1 MAVLDRN
8 KNRVDLESS
17 EKIDLSELKNE
28 MVDAKSRLINC
39 YLLGNCT
46 SKNFPMKLFM
56 SLFEEDLIKKALKIA
71 KGNQRVT
78 SMILG
83 IKATTLNEKMKR
95 YHIKETKDYKF
106 RVELSSLLEES
117 HSVEKSYRQK

>member
-1 MAVLDRN
+1 MASFKKKKQRLDFE
-8 KNRVDLESS
+8 KNNN
-17 EKIDLSELKNE
+17 IDLSEIKTE
-28 MVDAKSRLINC
+28 MVDAKSKLINC

-46 SKNFPMKLFM
+46 SKNFPMKLFL

-71 KGNQRVT
+71 KGNQKVT

-95 YHIKETKDYKF
+95 YQIKEAKDFRF

-117 HSVEKSYRQK
+117 NPVEKIYQQK

>member
-1 MAVLDRN
+1 MAVLNRN
-8 KNRVDLESS
+8 KYRVDIENSDN
-17 EKIDLSELKNE
+17 IDLSELKAE
-28 MVDAKSRLINC
+28 MADAKSRLINC

-46 SKNFPMKLFM
+46 SKNFPMKLFL

-71 KGNQRVT
+71 KGNQRVA

-83 IKATTLNEKMKR
+83 IKASTLNEKMKR

-106 RVELSSLLEES
+106 RVELSLLLEES
-117 HSVEKSYRQK
+117 YSVEKLYRHK

>member
-1 MAVLDRN
+1 MASFKKKKQRLDFE
-8 KNRVDLESS
+8 KNNN
-17 EKIDLSELKNE
+17 IDLSEIKTE
-28 MVDAKSRLINC
+28 MVDAKSKLINC

-46 SKNFPMKLFM
+46 SKNFPMKLFL

-71 KGNQRVT
+71 KGNQKVT

-95 YHIKETKDYKF
+95 YQIKEGKDFRF

-117 HSVEKSYRQK
+117 NPVEKIYQQK